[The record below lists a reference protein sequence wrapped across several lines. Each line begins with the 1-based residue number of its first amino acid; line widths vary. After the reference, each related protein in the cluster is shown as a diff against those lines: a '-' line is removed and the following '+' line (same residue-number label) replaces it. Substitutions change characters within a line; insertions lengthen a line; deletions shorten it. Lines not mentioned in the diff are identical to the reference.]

1 MYQVGAEIVYSLFPQ
16 DACTL
21 KKIIETKKRELEHR
35 KTNVKTSERLRYG
48 PQHKEFW

>member
-1 MYQVGAEIVYSLFPQ
+1 MYQAGAQIPYSLFPQ

-35 KTNVKTSERLRYG
+35 KTNVKTSERLRYV
-48 PQHKEFW
+48 HKHEESW